1 MEYNRMSKLLEATIH
16 SVAKRKS
23 KAGHPAIQITCIHQ
37 DGSQWGQRIMD
48 WINESTEYAHVWTRW
63 GNLIKPNCNAET
75 AKEMLLGDCWDLIG
89 LEVEVEAEETD
100 FNTKRVKNVYLKGQA
115 PDITVPAEIDDDIPF

>member
-1 MEYNRMSKLLEATIH
+1 MSKLIEATIH
-16 SVAKRKS
+16 SVEKRKS
-23 KAGHPAIQITCIHQ
+23 KAGNAAIQIICIHQ
-37 DGSQWGQRIMD
+37 DGSQWGERIRD

-63 GNLIKPNCNAET
+63 GNLLKPNCNADT

-89 LEVEVEAEETD
+89 LEVEVEVD
-100 FNTKRVKNVYLKGQA
+100 DGDYGKRVKNVYIKGQA